1 MIRMWY
7 VYLTYR
13 CCVVRRHQIQTGHKD
28 APGRAVLFFGC
39 RRRDEDYLYGEEL
52 EQFVKDGTLS
62 KLDVAFSRAQADKV
76 YVQHLLAQ
84 QV

>member
-1 MIRMWY
+1 M
-7 VYLTYR
+7 
-13 CCVVRRHQIQTGHKD
+13 CVRRRQQIQKGHED

-52 EQFVKDGTLS
+52 EGFAKDGTLA
-62 KLDVAFSRAQADKV
+62 KLNVAFSRAQADKV